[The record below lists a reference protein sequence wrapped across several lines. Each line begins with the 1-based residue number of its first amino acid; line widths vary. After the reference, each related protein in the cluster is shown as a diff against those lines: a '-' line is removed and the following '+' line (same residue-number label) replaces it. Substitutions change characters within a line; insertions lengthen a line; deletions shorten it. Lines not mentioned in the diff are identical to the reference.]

1 MWRKNFLFFQ
11 SENGT
16 RAGATL
22 YSIILTAKAIGLNPE
37 QYLMTLLKRLK
48 KTPESRW
55 EELLPWNSPSWS
67 PSRTTNTNRFDSRHF
82 ILPCYHPC
90 RVRLGTYLLGQM
102 RRNATR
108 FLSALEPG
116 MRLADLSRPPPSL
129 ASAVGDSVG
138 APTQQAHRRLTHPTC
153 HPGSP
158 PGPGAGKARHFS
170 IAI

>member
-55 EELLPWNSPSWS
+55 AELLPWNSPK
-67 PSRTTNTNRFDSRHF
+67 
-82 ILPCYHPC
+82 
-90 RVRLGTYLLGQM
+90 
-102 RRNATR
+102 
-108 FLSALEPG
+108 LEPFPE
-116 MRLADLSRPPPSL
+116 DEY
-129 ASAVGDSVG
+129 
-138 APTQQAHRRLTHPTC
+138 
-153 HPGSP
+153 
-158 PGPGAGKARHFS
+158 
-170 IAI
+170 